1 MNPSLLELPAVLDAL
16 LALLVVLGAVF
27 ALIGS
32 WGLARLSDFLKRLH
46 GPTKATTLG
55 VGSVLM
61 ASALWFSYTRQTIS
75 LHELLI
81 TLFLFMTAPIS
92 AHLLIKAAIKLDP
105 SSSTPPPPQ
114 PQPPDNKP
122 PA

>member
-1 MNPSLLELPAVLDAL
+1 MNPGLLELPVALDAL
-16 LALLVVLGAVF
+16 LALLVVIGAAF

-32 WGLARLSDFLKRLH
+32 WGLTRLSGFLKRLH

-61 ASALWFSYTRQTIS
+61 ASSIWFSFARQTIS

-92 AHLLIKAAIKLDP
+92 AHLLIKAALKLDP
-105 SSSTPPPPQ
+105 SIGPPPP
-114 PQPPDNKP
+114 PLETKP

>member
-105 SSSTPPPPQ
+105 SINTPPP

>member
-1 MNPSLLELPAVLDAL
+1 MNPSLPELPALLDAL
-16 LALLVVLGAVF
+16 LALLVALGAVF

-55 VGSVLM
+55 VGSVLI
-61 ASALWFSYTRQTIS
+61 ASAIWFSYTRQTIS

-105 SSSTPPPPQ
+105 SIGTPPQPPPP
-114 PQPPDNKP
+114 PLKNKP

>member
-105 SSSTPPPPQ
+105 SISTPPPPQ